1 MNTGGLADVLLGG
14 LLGFILAGVAA
25 GLLVYGLVTRKPSR
39 GFKASVVALGLATV
53 AVLLSKTFW
62 VVVLS
67 GRDTHGEP
75 IRYDES
81 IPPVILVVF
90 EGLVLVAAAA
100 SVLRQSLRSK

>member
-1 MNTGGLADVLLGG
+1 MNTGGLAEVLLGG
-14 LLGFILAGVAA
+14 LLGLLLAGVAA
-25 GLLVYGLVTRKPSR
+25 ALLVYGFVARNPRR
-39 GFKASVVALGLATV
+39 GFKATVVALGLAIV

-81 IPPVILVVF
+81 VPPVILVVF
-90 EGLVLVAAAA
+90 EGLVLVAAVA
-100 SVLRQSLRSK
+100 SVIRQSLRSK

>member
-14 LLGFILAGVAA
+14 LLGFLLAGVAA
-25 GLLVYGLVTRKPSR
+25 GLLVYGFVARNPRR
-39 GFKASVVALGLATV
+39 GFKATVVALGLAIA
-53 AVLLSKTFW
+53 AVFLSKTFW

-75 IRYDES
+75 IRYGETV
-81 IPPVILVVF
+81 PPVILVVV

-100 SVLRQSLRSK
+100 IVIRQALRSR